1 MQKDIV
7 NSLVVVSPKHQQT
20 ARIERQ
26 TPDERTASAH
36 VRVASD
42 VSAAWSRGAVDILL
56 DNGILKCSIF
66 LVGVEAK
73 HSFESERLRDRRR
86 GGRGLCLRPDTSEK
100 SNYLQITYVHAYM

>member
-42 VSAAWSRGAVDILL
+42 VSAAWSRGAVDNIRQWNFEVL
-56 DNGILKCSIF
+56 DIF
-66 LVGVEAK
+66 CWCGSKTLVRV
-73 HSFESERLRDRRR
+73 
-86 GGRGLCLRPDTSEK
+86 
-100 SNYLQITYVHAYM
+100 